1 MNNNYSKKTLILQ
14 NWYSCE
20 SFIYLILK
28 LFGSGICSIRVL
40 SGFEIAIYV
49 SFKHIWSLINFFKVH
64 YMMNLT
70 DIKCY
75 DNLSSFFRYF
85 LIYNLKN
92 EKFDIC
98 IKLICKV
105 KEFSAVVSISSLFKA
120 ANWLEREI
128 FDLFGIFFICHKDLR
143 RILTDYGFIGFP
155 LRKDFPLSGFI
166 EVYYEDA
173 NKTIIYKNLEL
184 NQKLRLFDFQNNW
197 NIIIFIFVV
206 LCF

>member
-75 DNLSSFFRYF
+75 DKKYQWGQWKKLYM
-85 LIYNLKN
+85 YN
-92 EKFDIC
+92 
-98 IKLICKV
+98 KV
-105 KEFSAVVSISSLFKA
+105 KNKSWFQ
-120 ANWLEREI
+120 
-128 FDLFGIFFICHKDLR
+128 
-143 RILTDYGFIGFP
+143 
-155 LRKDFPLSGFI
+155 LS
-166 EVYYEDA
+166 
-173 NKTIIYKNLEL
+173 
-184 NQKLRLFDFQNNW
+184 
-197 NIIIFIFVV
+197 
-206 LCF
+206 